1 MKRMERDARLKL
13 LMLQG
18 AIYRGEI
25 VEAKIGLCQA
35 SKPFAMPRRLFR
47 LLSFVLEHRKIAL
60 ISAVASRLLGRGR
73 SSRFVRRMLLIVGS
87 SLMVW
92 WLMRRRS

>member
-1 MKRMERDARLKL
+1 MKINERDARLKL
-13 LMLQG
+13 LTLQG

-25 VEAKIGLCQA
+25 VEAKIRLGQA
-35 SKPFAMPRRLFR
+35 SKPLVMTRGLFR
-47 LLSFVLEHRKIAL
+47 LLSFVLERRKMAL
-60 ISAVASRLLGRGR
+60 ISALASRLLVRGR
-73 SSRFVRRMLLIVGS
+73 SSRFVRRMLLIMGS